1 VVNRGGIGRRARLAI
16 THLVLR
22 DSKSS
27 TDLTV
32 AMSPLKLDLSSNDT
46 AGVPRIMVHLGLSL
60 IAFLNSSRTSP
71 IPDVLNVS
79 F

>member
-1 VVNRGGIGRRARLAI
+1 MVNRGGIGRRARLAI

-32 AMSPLKLDLSSNDT
+32 AMSPLKLDLSSNDI
-46 AGVPRIMVHLGLSL
+46 ASVPRTMAHPSLSL
-60 IAFLNSSRTSP
+60 IAFLNSRRTTP
-71 IPDVLNVS
+71 VPVVLNVS